1 MVPQRQ
7 KNGSSGSAPQNHPMP
22 RIITG
27 NQIDQACHT
36 STH

>member
-1 MVPQRQ
+1 VVPQT
-7 KNGSSGSAPQNHPMP
+7 KENGSSGGAPKNHPMP
-22 RIITG
+22 RIVNS